1 MIFNLHENRSF
12 QEKERNYKNRQ
23 SEMKGRRKLVKDR
36 KRGRKKREILD
47 NIYYGR
53 KQDGES
59 ETRG

>member
-1 MIFNLHENRSF
+1 
-12 QEKERNYKNRQ
+12 
-23 SEMKGRRKLVKDR
+23 MKGRRKLVKDR
-36 KRGRKKREILD
+36 KRGRKKMEILD